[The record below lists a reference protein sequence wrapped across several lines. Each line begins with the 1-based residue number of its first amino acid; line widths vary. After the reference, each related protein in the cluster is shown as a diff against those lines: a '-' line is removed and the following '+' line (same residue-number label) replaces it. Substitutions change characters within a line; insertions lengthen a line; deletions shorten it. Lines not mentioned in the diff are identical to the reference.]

1 MIPSMRFAILGFALG
16 IWLLQLREVLPGKG
30 FLTGCVI
37 LSALLAL
44 VGVLVS
50 RVGHLYGRRQSALA
64 AAFLAA
70 LLAGF
75 AWAGWRA
82 ENRLAQALPMQWEL
96 RDLEVTGVVHGLPRA
111 MGEASRF
118 EFLVEASEA
127 PVPGKLLLS
136 WYPPR
141 RGEGVVP
148 RLMPGERWTLT
159 VRLRRPH
166 GFANPH
172 GFDYEAWLLERGIRA
187 TGYVRTNGVNE
198 RLDHFV
204 PGMMNRVH
212 DLRGRVRARFLS
224 VLDEAPQAGIL
235 VALAVGDQQAISA
248 EHWEVF
254 RRTGV
259 AHLVSISGL
268 HVSLVAL
275 LFGGAVAWGWR
286 RMPAACLRWPARKSG
301 TLAGLM
307 AASLYALMAGIGL
320 PTQRALMMLA
330 VAAIALLS
338 GREVQA
344 SRVLAIALFVVLLFD
359 PWAVLSAGFW
369 LSFGAVGIIVFIL
382 AGRRIVMQGWR
393 AALRIQLAITLA
405 TVPPLLALFNAFSL
419 VAPLANAFA
428 IPLVS
433 FVIAPLA
440 LAAIVLPFAP
450 ILDVAHWFTGWMMLG
465 LGWLSEQPVALW
477 RRPALPPI
485 LIATA
490 ALAVFWL
497 LLPRGTPGRLVALL
511 MLVPAFVWMPPRPH
525 SGAFRA
531 VVLDVGQGLAV
542 HVQTAAHDLVFD
554 TGPPYGPTAD
564 AGGRVLLPYLGAI
577 GISRLD
583 KLVISHGDSDHIG
596 GAATL
601 MEGVAVA
608 HLVKTPVET
617 HPGLAASVLEVGYC
631 VAGEGW
637 EWDGVRFDWLHP
649 GRDPAYRKTND
660 HSCVLRVAGAGGVL
674 LLTADI
680 EAIAERSLLG
690 RDRKALA
697 ADVVTAPHHGS
708 RTSSTQAFVAAVG
721 AAHVIHPVGKMNQ
734 YRHPHPAVWA
744 RWDAAGARNW
754 RTDGQG
760 AITVDMRLD
769 GPELSAQR
777 ERVRRYW
784 HGR

>member
-1 MIPSMRFAILGFALG
+1 MRCAILGFALG

-37 LSALLAL
+37 LSALLAF
-44 VGVLVS
+44 VGVLAS
-50 RVGHLYGRRQSALA
+50 RAEYFRGGCQSALA
-64 AAFLAA
+64 AVFLAA

-82 ENRLAQALPMQWEL
+82 ENRLADALPMQWEL
-96 RDLEVTGVVHGLPRA
+96 RDLEVTGVIYGLPRA
-111 MGEASRF
+111 MGEARRF
-118 EFLVEASEA
+118 EFLVEASES
-127 PVPGKLLLS
+127 PVPGRLLLS

-141 RGEGVVP
+141 RGDGVVP
-148 RLMPGERWTLT
+148 EIMPGERWTLT

-212 DLRGRVRARFLS
+212 NLRARVRTRFLS
-224 VLDEAPQAGIL
+224 VLDDAPQAGIL
-235 VALAVGDQQAISA
+235 VALAVGDQRTISA
-248 EHWEVF
+248 EQWEVF

-275 LFGGAVAWGWR
+275 FFGGAVAWGWR
-286 RMPAACLRWPARKSG
+286 RVPAACLRWPARKAG
-301 TLAGLM
+301 ALAGLL
-307 AASLYALMAGIGL
+307 AASLYALMAGFGL

-338 GREVQA
+338 AREVQA
-344 SRVLAIALFVVLLFD
+344 SRVLAMALLMVLLFD

-382 AGRRIVMQGWR
+382 AGRRTVMQGWR

-419 VAPLANAFA
+419 VAPVANAFA

-433 FVIAPLA
+433 FLIAPLA
-440 LAAIVLPFAP
+440 LMAIVLPFAP
-450 ILDVAHWFTGWMMLG
+450 ILEVAHWFAGWMMLG
-465 LGWLSEQPVALW
+465 LGWLSEQQFALW
-477 RRPALPPI
+477 RRPALPPV
-485 LIATA
+485 LIASS

-497 LLPRGTPGRLVALL
+497 LLPRGTPGRFAAML
-511 MLVPAFVWMPPRPH
+511 MLVPAFLWTPPRPV
-525 SGAFRA
+525 SGEFRA

-542 HVQTAAHDLVFD
+542 HVQTAGHDLVFD

-577 GISRLD
+577 GVNRLD

-601 MEGVAVA
+601 MDGIGVSR
-608 HLVKTPVET
+608 LVKTPVET
-617 HPGLAASVLEVGYC
+617 HPGLANSAPAVGYC
-631 VAGEGW
+631 MAGDGW
-637 EWDGVRFDWLHP
+637 EWDDVRFDWLHP
-649 GRDPAYRKTND
+649 GRDPAYQKIND
-660 HSCVLRVAGAGGVL
+660 HSCVLRIAGAGGVL
-674 LLTADI
+674 LLTSDI
-680 EAIAERSLLG
+680 ESMAERSILG
-690 RDRKALA
+690 RDRKVLA

-721 AAHVIHPVGKMNQ
+721 ASHVIHPVGNMNQ
-734 YRHPHPAVWA
+734 HRHPHPAVWA

-760 AITVDMRLD
+760 AITVDMRLS
-769 GPELSAQR
+769 GPELAAQR

>member
-1 MIPSMRFAILGFALG
+1 MRFAIYAFALA
-16 IWLLQLREVLPGKG
+16 IWFLQLREVLPGKT
-30 FLTGCVI
+30 FLVGCVI
-37 LSALLAL
+37 LCVLLGL
-44 VGVLVS
+44 VGIAVS
-50 RVGHLYGRRQSALA
+50 RLEDRSGRLSWTLVILV
-64 AAFLAA
+64 LAA
-70 LLAGF
+70 LIAGF
-75 AWAGWRA
+75 TWAGWRA
-82 ENRLAQALPMQWEL
+82 ESRLADALPMQWEL
-96 RDLEVTGVVHGLPRA
+96 RDLEVTGVVQGLPRA
-111 MGEASRF
+111 MGEARRF

-127 PVPGKLLLS
+127 PVPERLLLS

-148 RLMPGERWTLT
+148 EMMPGERWTLT

-187 TGYVRTNGVNE
+187 TGYVRTNGLNE
-198 RLDHFV
+198 RVDRFV
-204 PGMMNRVH
+204 PGVMNSVH
-212 DLRGRVRARFLS
+212 DLRARVRARFLAA
-224 VLDEAPQAGIL
+224 LPDAPHAGVL

-275 LFGGAVAWGWR
+275 LFGGAVMWGWR
-286 RMPAACLRWPARKSG
+286 RLPTACLRFPARKAG
-301 TLAGLM
+301 TLAGLF
-307 AASLYALMAGIGL
+307 AATLYALMAGFGL

-338 GREVQA
+338 DREVQA

-369 LSFGAVGIIVFIL
+369 LSFGAVAIIVFIL
-382 AGRRIVMQGWR
+382 AGRRTVHQGWR

-419 VAPLANAFA
+419 VAPVANAFA

-440 LAAIVLPFAP
+440 LAAIVLPFAL
-450 ILDVAHWFTGWMMLG
+450 ILEVAHWFAGWMMTALS
-465 LGWLSEQPVALW
+465 WLSGQSFALW
-477 RRPALPPI
+477 RRPALPPV
-485 LIATA
+485 LIATS
-490 ALAVFWL
+490 ALAVLWL
-497 LLPRGTPGRLVALL
+497 LLPRGTPLRFVGLL
-511 MLVPAFVWMPPRPH
+511 MLAPAFLWSPPRP
-525 SGAFRA
+525 GPGEFRA

-542 HVQTAAHDLVFD
+542 HVQTAGHDLVFD
-554 TGPPYGPTAD
+554 TGPPYGPQAD

-577 GISRLD
+577 GVSRLD

-601 MEGVAVA
+601 MEGVAV
-608 HLVKTPVET
+608 LRLLKTPVEA
-617 HPGLAASVLEVGYC
+617 HPGLAARALDVGYC
-631 VAGEGW
+631 EAGKGW

-649 GRDPAYRKTND
+649 GTDPPYRKIND
-660 HSCVLRVAGAGGVL
+660 HSCVLRISGEGGAM
-674 LLTADI
+674 LLTSDI
-680 EAIAERSLLG
+680 ETIAERSLLG
-690 RDRKALA
+690 RSRLALA

-708 RTSSTQAFVAAVG
+708 RTSSTQGFVAAVG
-721 AAHVIHPVGKMNQ
+721 AKHVIHPVGNMNQ

-744 RWDAAGARNW
+744 RWDASGARNW

-760 AITVDMRLD
+760 AITVDMGRD
-769 GPELSAQR
+769 GAQLSAQR

>member
-1 MIPSMRFAILGFALG
+1 MRFAIVGFALG
-16 IWLLQLREVLPGKG
+16 IWFLQRLEALPGKA
-30 FLTGCVI
+30 LLVGCVI

-44 VGVLVS
+44 VGILAS
-50 RVGHLYGRRQSALA
+50 RAENLRRGRPLGRAVCV
-64 AAFLAA
+64 LAA
-70 LLAGF
+70 LIAGF
-75 AWAGWRA
+75 SWAGWRA
-82 ENRLAQALPMQWEL
+82 ETRLAEALPMQWEL
-96 RDLEVTGVVHGLPRA
+96 RDLEVTGVVHGLPRE
-111 MGEASRF
+111 MGAARRF
-118 EFLVEASEA
+118 EFRVESSEA
-127 PVPGKLLLS
+127 PVPGRLLLS

-148 RLMPGERWTLT
+148 EIMPGERWTLT

-187 TGYVRTNGVNE
+187 TGYVRTNGVNQ
-198 RLDHFV
+198 RVDAFA

-212 DLRGRVRARFLS
+212 DVRARVRARFLS
-224 VLDEAPQAGIL
+224 ALPDAPQAGIL
-235 VALAVGDQQAISA
+235 VALAVGDQQAIST
-248 EHWEVF
+248 ENWEVF

-286 RMPAACLRWPARKSG
+286 RMPAACLRWPARKAG
-301 TLAGLM
+301 TLAGLV
-307 AASLYALMAGIGL
+307 AASLYALMAGFGL
-320 PTQRALMMLA
+320 PTQRALMMLV
-330 VAAIALLS
+330 VAAIALMS

-369 LSFGAVGIIVFIL
+369 LSFGAVAIIVFIL
-382 AGRRIVMQGWR
+382 TGRRTVVQGWR

-405 TVPPLLALFNAFSL
+405 TVPPLLALFNAFSI
-419 VAPLANAFA
+419 VAPVANAFA

-440 LAAIVLPFAP
+440 LAAIALPFAP
-450 ILDVAHWFTGWMMLG
+450 ILEIAHWFVGWMMLG
-465 LGWLSEQPVALW
+465 LAWLAEQPFALW
-477 RRPALPPI
+477 RRPALPAL
-485 LIATA
+485 LIAA
-490 ALAVFWL
+490 SALAVFWL
-497 LLPRGTPGRLVALL
+497 LLPRGTPGRSVALL
-511 MLVPAFVWMPPRPH
+511 MLAPAFLWMPPRPDA
-525 SGAFRA
+525 GEFRA

-542 HVQTAAHDLVFD
+542 HVQTAGHDLVFD
-554 TGPPYGPTAD
+554 SGPPYGPDAD

-577 GISRLD
+577 GVKRLH

-601 MEGVAVA
+601 TDGIAVSR
-608 HLVKTPVET
+608 LVKTPVET
-617 HPGLAASVLEVGYC
+617 HPDLASRALTVGDC

-637 EWDGVRFDWLHP
+637 EWDEVRFEWLNP
-649 GRDPAYRKTND
+649 GSDPAYRKIND
-660 HSCVLRVAGAGGVL
+660 HACVLRIAGAGGVFL
-674 LLTADI
+674 VTSDI
-680 EAIAERSLLG
+680 EAIAERSILG
-690 RDRKALA
+690 RDREALA

-708 RTSSTQAFVAAVG
+708 RTSSSPAFVAAVG
-721 AAHVIHPVGKMNQ
+721 ATHVIHPVGNMNQ

-760 AITVDMRLD
+760 AIIVDMRRD